1 MARTGPKK
9 ITAFIV
15 ETDWPGVEVVQ
26 RLHFMGLKAIENGII
41 RFTDVKVP
49 VENVLWGEGKGLKL
63 ALITLNTGRLTLP
76 ASARGGRQA
85 GARDR
90 APVGGGAGAV
100 GPADRQARRDRPED
114 RAHGGGDLRHGGGGR
129 SGLAAWPTGA
139 RTDIRLEAAMAKMW
153 NTEVGWRIVDDT
165 LQIKGGRG
173 YETADSLRS
182 RGERPD
188 PVERMMRDF
197 RINLIFEGSSEIM
210 RLFIAREAVDTH
222 LKVAGDLIDP
232 KAPIGRRSSRRCSR
246 SGAVLRDLVSRALV
260 RPAGRWLGYGEFGP
274 LATHMRFV
282 DRASR
287 KLART
292 LFHCMVRFGPKLE
305 KRQAVLG
312 RLVEIGAELLAIS
325 AACSRAQ
332 AMVTQGSG
340 EPRAG
345 RAGRRL
351 QPAGPPPGRG
361 PRSPRVFDNDDVAT
375 YAVAQQVLRAST
387 PGWSRGWRG

>member
-1 MARTGPKK
+1 
-9 ITAFIV
+9 
-15 ETDWPGVEVVQ
+15 
-26 RLHFMGLKAIENGII
+26 MGLKAIENGII

-49 VENVLWGEGKGLKL
+49 VENMLWGEGKGLKL
-63 ALITLNTGRLTLP
+63 ALVTLNTGRLTLP
-76 ASARGGRQA
+76 ASAVAGSKRALAVARSWAAERVQWGQPIGEHDAIAQKLGRMAADIFAMEAVADLASLMADGG
-85 GARDR
+85 
-90 APVGGGAGAV
+90 
-100 GPADRQARRDRPED
+100 
-114 RAHGGGDLRHGGGGR
+114 
-129 SGLAAWPTGA
+129 

-153 NTEVGWRIVDDT
+153 NTEAGWRIVDDA

-182 RGERPD
+182 RGERPEAI
-188 PVERMMRDF
+188 ERMMRDY

-222 LKVAGDLIDP
+222 LKVAGALIDP
-232 KAPIGRRSSRRCSR
+232 KRSTAEKLSALARSAVFYGTWYPRLWFGLRGRI
-246 SGAVLRDLVSRALV
+246 
-260 RPAGRWLGYGEFGP
+260 GYGGFGP
-274 LATHMRFV
+274 LAPHLRFV

-332 AMVTQGSG
+332 AMIQ
-340 EPRAG
+340 RD
-345 RAGRRL
+345 
-351 QPAGPPPGRG
+351 PANRG
-361 PRSPRVFDNDDVAT
+361 PVELADLFSRQARRRIEDRFAAVFDNDDVAA
-375 YAVAQQVLRAST
+375 YAVAQQVIQGQPAWLEQGMARVEPWTAA
-387 PGWSRGWRG
+387 